1 MGGDESF
8 ERLSQLINT
17 SKPLKFGLLENI
29 NKFMRLASARFERLF
44 LLNRPRNLAR
54 PLCAK
59 LKRDLYEYKNIT

>member
-54 PLCAK
+54 PLCVISKERSAF
-59 LKRDLYEYKNIT
+59 RY